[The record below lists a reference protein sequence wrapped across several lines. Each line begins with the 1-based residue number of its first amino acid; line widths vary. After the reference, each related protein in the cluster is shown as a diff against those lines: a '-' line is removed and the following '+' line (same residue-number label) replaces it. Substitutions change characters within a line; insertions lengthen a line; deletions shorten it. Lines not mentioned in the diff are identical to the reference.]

1 MVFFMPPE
9 TPDWRENIT
18 WWPESLTP
26 LEQKRRDFMKE
37 KIDITDGKLR
47 ELFDTPWFSTD
58 LDRII
63 DQRFVGV
70 ELIQFLEKYQI
81 QIISNTSDGRK
92 FADLSEVDIKKLT
105 DDDYDKYQNW
115 KKILRN
121 AAIIAT
127 EQENDWKKGTI
138 IATEQEN
145 AEKQRLFDDLT
156 KEAAKLVDSLS
167 SKGQAALQKWV
178 DTVRN
183 NPESEEYKSLIR
195 KWVTPEDIASGKA
208 NGMLASI
215 YAVRNSDTLSAYVSP
230 DKKKDFESSITNMAG
245 ILGIDRKVPEVWR
258 FLQDSMVSWERKE
271 ATLAVAAKLV
281 SSWRYTLSETTY
293 DPRSGLITFRGKE
306 SWEST
311 RIDTSRIP
319 PVVEYSRNGLSLQ
332 SPIENETISEEQKN
346 RERGLT
352 KISTNLTNA
361 KSESFTPMIQW
372 YGNLIQ
378 EEEDVAKGKDFL
390 MIFQWINIE
399 NIQDSRKR
407 ANTLSIIQNERERV
421 DKIDPSS
428 EDIAIIQKHN
438 DAKFAIKSSIDTFEK
453 SLISLGKEYD
463 ELPVI
468 PESRNDLTATTIRE
482 TLWKLTDMGYD
493 ELWQENLDKL
503 IWALRTRG
511 GGRGIWEKWSINTN
525 NAWIREEQIRDLGIV
540 SNLIAEK
547 SGTNARLAFQKI
559 GTLLKR
565 NEGIQESW
573 SKPQKLADWLFNKP
587 EQPSK

>member
-9 TPDWRENIT
+9 TPDLRENIT

-37 KIDITDGKLR
+37 KIDITDEKLW
-47 ELFDTPWFSTD
+47 ELLDIPGFSSD
-58 LDRII
+58 LDRIM
-63 DQRFVGV
+63 DQWFTGV
-70 ELIQFLEKYQI
+70 ELTQFLERYQI
-81 QIISNTSDGRK
+81 QVISKTSDGRDFSK
-92 FADLSEVDIKKLT
+92 LKEEEVDELPRSEQKKYRYWININKDAVINGKDAGVKESRRELEKDLQSLT
-105 DDDYDKYQNW
+105 EE
-115 KKILRN
+115 
-121 AAIIAT
+121 AT
-127 EQENDWKKGTI
+127 
-138 IATEQEN
+138 
-145 AEKQRLFDDLT
+145 
-156 KEAAKLVDSLS
+156 KLVASLS
-167 SKGQAALQKWV
+167 PEGQAVLQKWV

-183 NPESEEYKSLIR
+183 NPESEEYKALIK

-215 YAVRNSDTLSAYVSP
+215 YAVRNSDTLSTYVSP
-230 DKKKDFESSITNMAG
+230 DKKKDFENSITNMAG

-306 SWEST
+306 SGEAT

-319 PVVEYSRNGLSLQ
+319 PVVEYSRNGLSLK
-332 SPIENETISEEQKN
+332 SPIENETVSEEQKN

-352 KISTNLTNA
+352 KISTNLTSA

-378 EEEDVAKGKDFL
+378 EKDDVAKGEEFL
-390 MIFQWINIE
+390 VIFQRINME
-399 NIQDSRKR
+399 NIQDPRKR

-482 TLWKLTDMGYD
+482 TLWKLIDMGYD

-503 IWALRTRG
+503 IGALRARDS
-511 GGRGIWEKWSINTN
+511 GRGIWEKWSINTN
-525 NAWIREEQIRDLGIV
+525 NTWIREEQIRDLGIV

-559 GTLLKR
+559 GTHLKR
-565 NEGIQESW
+565 NGGIQESW

-587 EQPSK
+587 EQPSKSWNLQK

>member
-1 MVFFMPPE
+1 M
-9 TPDWRENIT
+9 I
-18 WWPESLTP
+18 
-26 LEQKRRDFMKE
+26 RRSWART
-37 KIDITDGKLR
+37 IPR
-47 ELFDTPWFSTD
+47 
-58 LDRII
+58 
-63 DQRFVGV
+63 
-70 ELIQFLEKYQI
+70 KYQI
-81 QIISNTSDGRK
+81 QLISKTSDGK
-92 FADLSEVDIKKLT
+92 NFSDLSESDIDALSEN
-105 DDDYDKYQNW
+105 DFEKYWNW
-115 KKILRN
+115 KLRKN
-121 AAIIAT
+121 NVLSLSKDAAIASNDAVVTSDDAEIKYERRALEKDFQSLTEEAT
-127 EQENDWKKGTI
+127 
-138 IATEQEN
+138 
-145 AEKQRLFDDLT
+145 
-156 KEAAKLVDSLS
+156 KLVASLS
-167 SKGQAALQKWV
+167 PEGQAALQKWV

-183 NPESEEYKSLIR
+183 NPESEEYKSLIK

-319 PVVEYSRNGLSLQ
+319 PVVEYSRNGLSLK
-332 SPIENETISEEQKN
+332 SPIENETVSEEQKN

-352 KISTNLTNA
+352 KISANLTSA

-378 EEEDVAKGKDFL
+378 EKDDVAKGEEFL
-390 MIFQWINIE
+390 IIFQRINIE
-399 NIQDSRKR
+399 NIQDPRKR

-453 SLISLGKEYD
+453 NLISLGKEYD

-503 IWALRTRG
+503 IWALRARDS
-511 GGRGIWEKWSINTN
+511 GRGIWEKWSINTN
-525 NAWIREEQIRDLGIV
+525 NAWIRGEQIRDLSIV

-547 SGTNARLAFQKI
+547 SGKNPRLAFQKI
-559 GTLLKR
+559 GTHLKR
-565 NEGIQESW
+565 NGGIQESW
-573 SKPQKLADWLFNKP
+573 SKPQKLAD
-587 EQPSK
+587 